1 MTTLGYT
8 FFCVPVLLSAN
19 AGLPPAG
26 RMGRCVIRT
35 LRATAAEYRN
45 SGLKSCRGRTIVEL
59 EKLRDSV
66 GIAKGEYRAEG
77 SQAMFG

>member
-1 MTTLGYT
+1 
-8 FFCVPVLLSAN
+8 
-19 AGLPPAG
+19 
-26 RMGRCVIRT
+26 MGRCVIRT

-66 GIAKGEYRAEG
+66 GIAKGEYRAGDSE
-77 SQAMFG
+77 AMFG